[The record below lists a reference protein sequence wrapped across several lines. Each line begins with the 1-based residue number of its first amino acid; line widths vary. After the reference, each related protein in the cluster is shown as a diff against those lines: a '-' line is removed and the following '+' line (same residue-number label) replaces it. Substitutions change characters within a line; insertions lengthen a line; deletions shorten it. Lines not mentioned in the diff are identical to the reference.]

1 MAMHQ
6 RVQQMPHNPMA
17 MGKFPPP
24 PPPQM
29 TYKNPMMQ
37 MNRGYAGQY
46 QQGQQQ
52 PMNQMHQQRQGANQ
66 PMYSQF
72 HHPPPP
78 PPPQGNHEQQNQGYQ
93 SNPSYDQYYHR

>member
-46 QQGQQQ
+46 QQGQ

-66 PMYSQF
+66 PMYPQF

-78 PPPQGNHEQQNQGYQ
+78 PPPQGNNEQQNQGYQ
-93 SNPSYDQYYHR
+93 SNPHYDQYYHR